1 MIIWREEGFL
11 FLVKEETG
19 NSSLVLDEVL
29 RLQMGGVSG
38 AHYHIVR
45 H

>member
-19 NSSLVLDEVL
+19 NIRLMLDKVLK
-29 RLQMGGVSG
+29 LQMGGVSG
-38 AHYHIVR
+38 ARYHIGR